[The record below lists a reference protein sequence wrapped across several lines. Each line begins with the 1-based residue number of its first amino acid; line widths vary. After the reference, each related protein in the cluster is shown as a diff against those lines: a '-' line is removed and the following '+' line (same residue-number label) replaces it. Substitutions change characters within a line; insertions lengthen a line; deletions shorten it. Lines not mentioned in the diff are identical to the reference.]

1 MTAGVFTDDNDP
13 LGAALAGT
21 AARFGQLAAR
31 SRLEDAD
38 VDELALL
45 CANAA
50 HLLTYAE
57 GNQRHFGPARAPR
70 SGRQRLLPGPKA
82 DAALLA
88 LLEGSVCTQD
98 TAERTRR
105 DLLNWLRDRARVR
118 QDPATAEVAAMY
130 RQARDALHRIDHAQA
145 ALLERLGLRTQG
157 AAPATVFYR
166 AVSTTAKLSTRDK
179 LVRAWEVQR
188 ARHAGPVLE
197 QLDAVVRLR
206 REQARAEGASS
217 VLGRTL
223 ERSGLDEARAA
234 AFIDAYVERAVD
246 STGRLAT
253 RIRATTGARDHP
265 LAHFGAYARTVAG
278 GAALPSFPLDGCLDY
293 LAAVTRDVFGIALT
307 PLAADRPDEHIVLGA
322 AGGQAI
328 GVASFDLMETPL
340 RRTRGRSAAAR
351 GDAPSW
357 RGELPATLPEAR
369 VLCRYQ
375 YDARGNRVVSF
386 ESLHSM
392 LHEFGHV
399 MNHWLLRRHTPGE
412 TGLDYLP
419 LERIEDLSTW
429 FEKWAYH
436 PRLAGHLALS
446 ADDAAKLQICAR
458 IKRLEFCNANLD
470 RAVVAALD
478 FDVHRQDSGGLAD
491 SFRRLDKR
499 FRLSDLCR
507 LETVAGYLLSPL
519 CRAYPGANFAYL
531 WGAAFGA
538 QAFEPWLG
546 TGQDTRAAT
555 RARAENNLRSCLDP
569 DAPSQTPQLD
579 PLFLFYDADGEPC
592 L

>member
-1 MTAGVFTDDNDP
+1 MTAGLFTDDIDP
-13 LGAALAGT
+13 ARAALART
-21 AARFGQLAAR
+21 AARFGQLAAQ

-38 VDELALL
+38 VEELALL
-45 CANAA
+45 SANAA
-50 HLLTYAE
+50 HLLTYTE
-57 GNQRHFGPARAPR
+57 GNQRHFGPAHALR
-70 SGRQRLLPGPKA
+70 SSRQRLLAGPEA
-82 DAALLA
+82 DAALLV
-88 LLEGSVCTQD
+88 LLEGSVCKED

-105 DLLNWLRDRARVR
+105 DLLHWLRGRARVR
-118 QDPATAEVAAMY
+118 EETATAEVAAMY
-130 RQARDALHRIDHAQA
+130 RQARDALQHIDHAQA
-145 ALLERLGLRTQG
+145 ALLQRLGLRTHG

-166 AVSTTAKLSTRDK
+166 AVSTTTKLSTRDK
-179 LVRAWEVQR
+179 LVRAWEAQR

-223 ERSGLDEARAA
+223 DRSGLDEARAS

-253 RIRATTGARDHP
+253 RIRATTGATDHP
-265 LAHFGAYARTVAG
+265 LAHFGAYARTLTG

-293 LAAVTRDVFGIALT
+293 LAAITRDVFGITLT
-307 PLAADRPDEHIVLGA
+307 PYAGDRPDERVVLA
-322 AGGQAI
+322 TADGQAI
-328 GVASFDLMETPL
+328 GVASFDLMETP
-340 RRTRGRSAAAR
+340 RRTTRGRSGAAR
-351 GDAPSW
+351 GDAPD
-357 RGELPATLPEAR
+357 RRAELSATLPEAR

-375 YDARGNRVVSF
+375 YDARGGRTVSF

-399 MNHWLLRRHTPGE
+399 MNHWLLRRHTPSE

-436 PRLAGHLALS
+436 PRLAEHLALS
-446 ADDAAKLQICAR
+446 ADDAAALRICAR
-458 IKRLEFCNANLD
+458 IKRLEFLNANLD

-478 FDVHRQDSGGLAD
+478 FDVHRQHSGGLAT
-491 SFRRLDKR
+491 SFRRLGTR
-499 FRLSDLCR
+499 FRLGDLCR

-546 TGQDTRAAT
+546 TGRGDCAAR
-555 RARAENNLRSCLDP
+555 RARADRSLRPCLDP
-569 DAPSQTPQLD
+569 DAPSRTPELD

>member
-1 MTAGVFTDDNDP
+1 MTAGVFTDDIDP
-13 LGAALAGT
+13 AGAALART
-21 AARFGQLAAR
+21 AARFEQLAAR

-45 CANAA
+45 SANAA
-50 HLLTYAE
+50 HLLTYTE
-57 GNQRHFGPARAPR
+57 GNQRHFGPAHAPR
-70 SGRQRLLPGPKA
+70 SGRQRLLDGPEA
-82 DAALLA
+82 DAALLV
-88 LLEGSVCTQD
+88 LLEGSVCKED
-98 TAERTRR
+98 TAERTRGN
-105 DLLNWLRDRARVR
+105 LLNWLRERARVR
-118 QDPATAEVAAMY
+118 QDPATGQVAALY
-130 RQARDALHRIDHAQA
+130 RQARDALHHTDRAQA
-145 ALLERLGLRTQG
+145 ALLERLGLRTHQ

-166 AVSTTAKLSTRDK
+166 AVSTATKPSTREK
-179 LVRAWEVQR
+179 LVRAWEAQR

-197 QLDAVVRLR
+197 RLDAVVGLR

-217 VLGRTL
+217 VAGRTL
-223 ERSGLDEARAA
+223 DRSGLDEARAA

-253 RIRATTGARDHP
+253 RIRATTGATDHP
-265 LAHFGAYARTVAG
+265 LAHFGAYARTLTG
-278 GAALPSFPLDGCLDY
+278 GAALPAFPLDGCLDY
-293 LAAVTRDVFGIALT
+293 LAAITRDVFGITLS
-307 PLAADRPDEHIVLGA
+307 PLAADRPDEHLVLGTA
-322 AGGQAI
+322 DGQAI
-328 GVASFDLMETPL
+328 GTASFDLMETPP
-340 RRTRGRSAAAR
+340 RTTRGRSEAAR
-351 GDAPSW
+351 GDAPD
-357 RGELPATLPEAR
+357 RRAQLPATLPEAR

-399 MNHWLLRRHTPGE
+399 MNHWLLRRHTPSE

-436 PRLAGHLALS
+436 PRLAGHLALC
-446 ADDAAKLQICAR
+446 ANDAAGLRICAR
-458 IKRLEFCNANLD
+458 IKRLEFLNANLD

-491 SFRRLDKR
+491 SFRRLDNR

-507 LETVAGYLLSPL
+507 LEKVAGYLLSPL
-519 CRAYPGANFAYL
+519 CRAYPGANFTYL

-538 QAFEPWLG
+538 EAFEPWLG
-546 TGQDTRAAT
+546 TGQGACAAT
-555 RARAENNLRSCLDP
+555 RARAGHSLRSCLDP
-569 DAPSQTPQLD
+569 DAPSQTPKLD